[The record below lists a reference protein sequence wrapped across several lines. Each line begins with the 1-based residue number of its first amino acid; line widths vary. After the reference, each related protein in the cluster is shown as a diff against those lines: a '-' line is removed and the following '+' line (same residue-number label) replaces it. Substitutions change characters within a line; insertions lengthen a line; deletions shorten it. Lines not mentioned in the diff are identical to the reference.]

1 MQLRLFTSAKFGI
14 MNSEEKIL
22 KLISYD
28 DCSNDEAIVYLQ
40 SLRNKKI
47 ENLKKDKSNLKDAVD
62 NIDFKTQEIAF
73 SNYPAF
79 IKTSESSRAVLKG
92 WNEATKTVE
101 TIINKG
107 PSFLDQCDQ
116 FSPLKTLSA
125 MRLNMTTMKKHV
137 VLLEIMELP
146 QLMTSLLEPHREERY
161 EDALELAAYV
171 AKMGVNFENTSTVN
185 VSSDA
190 TIPCFYF
197 SIQTIIICFQSIVK
211 SIEES
216 WNVMVSQ
223 LLNELRSDLTL
234 PKCLKVVGF
243 LRRSVKK

>member
-1 MQLRLFTSAKFGI
+1 
-14 MNSEEKIL
+14 MNPEEKIL
-22 KLISYD
+22 KLIGYD
-28 DCSNDEAIVYLQ
+28 CCTNDEAIAYLQ

-47 ENLKKDKSNLKDAVD
+47 ETLKKEKSNLKDNVN

-73 SNYPAF
+73 CNYPAF

-101 TIINKG
+101 TLIGKG
-107 PSFLDQCDQ
+107 PAFLDKCDE

-161 EDALELAAYV
+161 EDALELASYV
-171 AKMGVNFENTSTVN
+171 AKMGVNFENTPTVN
-185 VSSDA
+185 VSSD
-190 TIPCFYF
+190 
-197 SIQTIIICFQSIVK
+197 
-211 SIEES
+211 E
-216 WNVMVSQ
+216 
-223 LLNELRSDLTL
+223 
-234 PKCLKVVGF
+234 GF
-243 LRRSVKK
+243 LAINFHILISVYC